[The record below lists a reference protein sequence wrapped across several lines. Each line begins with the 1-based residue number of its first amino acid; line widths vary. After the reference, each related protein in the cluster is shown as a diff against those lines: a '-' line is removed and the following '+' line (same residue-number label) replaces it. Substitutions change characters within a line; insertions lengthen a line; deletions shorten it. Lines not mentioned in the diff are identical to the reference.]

1 MKSILLRLAIGMLL
15 VLKFYDFQAKP
26 DSTCGPLSRSRQYTK
41 EHPLVYED
49 VWDLW
54 PYSFLNDNGEPDGYN
69 IDLIRLMMNRLD
81 IPYVIKL
88 KSADETFR
96 DLKEGKSDLTLGLA
110 VGYHDEY
117 GLYGKNAV
125 TLFTQSVVTPKSK
138 PVEIKTFRDLGK
150 PGMQVIVNSNSMCY
164 HLMLDYGWGD
174 NAIPRKDIREVIQ
187 QVSARE
193 EGQIVWNTL
202 TLKWLMHRY
211 LIDNLQL
218 TPVNMPHGEYKF
230 MSNDQDL
237 LDMLDEDLT
246 KLNVSEALK
255 PLQDK
260 WFYPEHLQKGTP
272 LWVYYVTAAALLLL
286 LIMSVYTICYRL
298 QSYRL
303 NKSNSARNRRLALI
317 LQTSQVHVWTY
328 DILSNEF
335 SWRNEKGQVAYT
347 YSMEEFSQRYSPEDF
362 QTLKTSL
369 DELSGKRG
377 GGSGASIEN
386 KTIKLQLRAKD
397 IESGDT
403 GLRDYTI
410 VLSVLSRD
418 KHGKPLVII
427 GTKKDVTRERDKQ
440 RLDEDRTLRYWSMFY
455 TSMVGILLFDKEG
468 RLVNINPKACEI
480 FGYKRD
486 DILGKSFCINNLIDM
501 NDPRIEVRLLKVH
514 DDGGQLLNTFAIVR
528 DISRIVESI
537 DRHAVEKNRLND
549 VRAVLTEYTTNIDNI
564 LHDSDVR
571 LITYSPTSHTLTI
584 LRSVNEVQHLLT
596 QTRCMTLVDMVSKK
610 VAMRLL
616 NDMDQCAAREL
627 RSTIHTT
634 LRAKGGKRLSVQF
647 CLLPLYDN
655 QGKVSEY
662 VGLLRDIS
670 ELRDIEARLTVETA
684 KVQEVD
690 NTKNS
695 FVRNMI
701 QEIRTPMNTVLNYVE
716 QLDPVAPTENEKSL
730 SAVILSNAD
739 YLLHLI
745 DNILHLS
752 RLQARMVEIVRQPCN
767 YAELFESQCVA
778 GWSRYEN
785 ADTRYIVENPYENL
799 TVDIDATNL
808 GAAIVQIA
816 SNAAQHTKSGVV
828 RARYE
833 YIGRRL
839 IISMDDTGEGMPS
852 ALLEQ
857 LNAKDNTIASQDTK
871 GLGLAIT
878 KELVSQMD
886 GTVEISS
893 ELGSGTTVY
902 IMLPCHATIMKR
914 KKQM

>member
-1 MKSILLRLAIGMLL
+1 M
-15 VLKFYDFQAKP
+15 
-26 DSTCGPLSRSRQYTK
+26 
-41 EHPLVYED
+41 VYED

-138 PVEIKTFRDLGK
+138 PVQIKTFRDLGK

-286 LIMSVYTICYRL
+286 LIMSVYTISYRL

-347 YSMEEFSQRYSPEDF
+347 YSMEEFSQRYSAEDF

>member
-1 MKSILLRLAIGMLL
+1 
-15 VLKFYDFQAKP
+15 
-26 DSTCGPLSRSRQYTK
+26 
-41 EHPLVYED
+41 
-49 VWDLW
+49 
-54 PYSFLNDNGEPDGYN
+54 
-69 IDLIRLMMNRLD
+69 
-81 IPYVIKL
+81 
-88 KSADETFR
+88 
-96 DLKEGKSDLTLGLA
+96 
-110 VGYHDEY
+110 
-117 GLYGKNAV
+117 
-125 TLFTQSVVTPKSK
+125 
-138 PVEIKTFRDLGK
+138 
-150 PGMQVIVNSNSMCY
+150 
-164 HLMLDYGWGD
+164 
-174 NAIPRKDIREVIQ
+174 
-187 QVSARE
+187 
-193 EGQIVWNTL
+193 
-202 TLKWLMHRY
+202 
-211 LIDNLQL
+211 
-218 TPVNMPHGEYKF
+218 
-230 MSNDQDL
+230 
-237 LDMLDEDLT
+237 
-246 KLNVSEALK
+246 
-255 PLQDK
+255 
-260 WFYPEHLQKGTP
+260 
-272 LWVYYVTAAALLLL
+272 
-286 LIMSVYTICYRL
+286 
-298 QSYRL
+298 
-303 NKSNSARNRRLALI
+303 
-317 LQTSQVHVWTY
+317 
-328 DILSNEF
+328 
-335 SWRNEKGQVAYT
+335 
-347 YSMEEFSQRYSPEDF
+347 MEEFSQRYSPEDF

-514 DDGGQLLNTFAIVR
+514 DDGGQY
-528 DISRIVESI
+528 
-537 DRHAVEKNRLND
+537 RHAVEKNRLND

-596 QTRCMTLVDMVSKK
+596 QTRCMTLVDIVSKK